1 MMKDLDPEIYNQMR
15 FDSIYHGIFFD
26 NVELFIFEDGTVTI
40 MDRYEMVDMTK
51 KEAIEIAK
59 AVMKYYKNGYV

>member
-1 MMKDLDPEIYNQMR
+1 MMRDLDPEIYNQMR
-15 FDSIYHGIFFD
+15 FDSVYHGIFFD

-40 MDRYEMVDMTK
+40 MDRYEYVDMTK

-59 AVMKYYKNGYV
+59 VILKYYKDGYA